1 MRKRLQPGQ
10 VRDAILEFFNARRGA
25 EASTKEIHSAVAKQL
40 GTEVPPSSVRSY
52 LQLNETKFRR
62 VARGKYRLVRE

>member
-10 VRDAILEFFNARRGA
+10 VRDAILEFFHSLRGA
-25 EASTKEIHSAVAKQL
+25 EATTREIHAAVAKQL
-40 GTEVPPSSVRSY
+40 GPDVPPSSVRSY
-52 LQLNETKFRR
+52 LQLNGTKFRR